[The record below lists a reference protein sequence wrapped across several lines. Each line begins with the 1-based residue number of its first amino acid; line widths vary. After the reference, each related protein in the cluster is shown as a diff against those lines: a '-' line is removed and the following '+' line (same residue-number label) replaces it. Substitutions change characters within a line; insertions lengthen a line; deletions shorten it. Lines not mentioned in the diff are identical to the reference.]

1 MTEQRLESKV
11 ISPRETGEGVELTIV
26 EGASSRVEET
36 EIDTFGGGRNE
47 YTFWDKHTADGFG
60 AKDLKHFEPKT
71 VEIGSLPD
79 IIARNAAKSDTGQS
93 LGVLLGGGA
102 NIQRAV
108 IYHGGGPS
116 TTTTTNGA
124 TNVDAPTRVAVNLYV
139 PLSNINGMEDMLQ
152 TKVIPRSEFA
162 KKVEVSPFA

>member
-1 MTEQRLESKV
+1 MEQKV
-11 ISPRETGEGVELTIV
+11 ISPSETGEGVELTVV

-47 YTFWDKHTADGFG
+47 FTFWDKHAADGFA

-71 VEIGSLPD
+71 VEIQALPD
-79 IIARNAAKSDTGQS
+79 FLARNAAKSDDGQS
-93 LGVLLGGGA
+93 LGILLGGGA
-102 NIQRAV
+102 NIQREV

-116 TTTTTNGA
+116 TTTNMNGQ

-139 PLSNINGMEDMLQ
+139 PLSNINGMEDMLK
-152 TKVIPRSEFA
+152 TKVVPRSEFSQ
-162 KKVEVSPFA
+162 KVEVSPFA